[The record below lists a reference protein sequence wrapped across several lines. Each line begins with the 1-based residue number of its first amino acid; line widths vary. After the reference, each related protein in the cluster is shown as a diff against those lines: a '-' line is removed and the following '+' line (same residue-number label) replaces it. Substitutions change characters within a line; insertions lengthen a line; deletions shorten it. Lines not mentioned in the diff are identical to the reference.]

1 MEKSGFKRYYEKYR
15 EILVREKYKKAK
27 PSLDSNPHSQRH
39 SGAYQPLRHTA
50 AGNGLP
56 T

>member
-1 MEKSGFKRYYEKYR
+1 MEKSGFKLYYEKYR

-27 PSLDSNPHSQRH
+27 NGRDSNPHSQRQ
-39 SGAYQPLRHTA
+39 SRAYQPLRHTA
-50 AGNGLP
+50 AGNGIP